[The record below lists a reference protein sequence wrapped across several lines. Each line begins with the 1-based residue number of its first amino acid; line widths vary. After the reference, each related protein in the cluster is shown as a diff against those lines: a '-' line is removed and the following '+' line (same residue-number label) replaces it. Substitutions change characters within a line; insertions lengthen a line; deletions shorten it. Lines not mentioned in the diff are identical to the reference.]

1 MNAPAFLFIKYSSV
15 NVVKLCTYEIFFC
28 HKTFKIFLLSSSNG
42 DLKRF
47 FFLHNVIKL
56 HIKVLQQ
63 IKIVESLDFMQV
75 SPMFGSDTFRLR
87 IRLL

>member
-47 FFLHNVIKL
+47 FFLAQRHQTSYQSIATNKN
-56 HIKVLQQ
+56 
-63 IKIVESLDFMQV
+63 S
-75 SPMFGSDTFRLR
+75 
-87 IRLL
+87 